1 MRGVPG
7 ISAGAFAGLSAIVFA
22 IVAMAGSE
30 PSQPVAQRNAVLELF
45 TSQGSSSCPIA
56 DALLSKLGAR
66 PGVLVLS
73 YSIDYWDYLGWR
85 DTLARHGNYERQRQY
100 ARMLG
105 DGLVYTPQ
113 MVVDGLIDVNGR
125 DEIAIETAIEAAA
138 VRLAGVKVSVNLRP
152 EGDTLVI
159 DIGAAPENSEKRAAT
174 IWLAIAKKV
183 ETVAVTRGENRGR
196 ELSYHHPVRELTPI
210 GVWAGEAITLRL
222 PLKDLKTRGG
232 DYLMV
237 LLQMEGAG
245 PILGAA
251 EFDQL

>member
-1 MRGVPG
+1 M
-7 ISAGAFAGLSAIVFA
+7 VFA
-22 IVAMAGSE
+22 VAAMAGSE
-30 PSQPVAQRNAVLELF
+30 PSQPIAQGNAVLELF

-56 DALLSKLGAR
+56 NALLSKLGAR
-66 PGVLVLS
+66 PGILVLS
-73 YSIDYWDYLGWR
+73 YSMDYWDYLGWR
-85 DTLARHGNYERQRQY
+85 DTLAKPANRERQRQY

-125 DEIAIETAIEAAA
+125 DEKAIETAIRAAA
-138 VRLAGVKVSVNLRP
+138 VKLAGVKVSVRMRA

-159 DIGAAPENSEKRAAT
+159 DIGAAPERSDKRAAGV
-174 IWLAIAKKV
+174 WLAIAKKV
-183 ETVAVTRGENRGR
+183 ETVAITRGENAGR
-196 ELSYHHPVRELTPI
+196 ELSYHHPVREPTPI
-210 GVWAGEAITLRL
+210 SVWTGEAITLRL

-237 LLQMEGAG
+237 LLQVEGAG

>member
-1 MRGVPG
+1 
-7 ISAGAFAGLSAIVFA
+7 
-22 IVAMAGSE
+22 
-30 PSQPVAQRNAVLELF
+30 
-45 TSQGSSSCPIA
+45 
-56 DALLSKLGAR
+56 
-66 PGVLVLS
+66 
-73 YSIDYWDYLGWR
+73 
-85 DTLARHGNYERQRQY
+85 
-100 ARMLG
+100 MLG

-138 VRLAGVKVSVNLRP
+138 VRLAGVKVSVNLRA

-159 DIGAAPENSEKRAAT
+159 DIGAAPENSKKRAAT

-196 ELSYHHPVRELTPI
+196 ELSYYHPVRELTPI
-210 GVWAGEAITLRL
+210 GEWAGEAITLRL
-222 PLKDLKTRGG
+222 PLKDLTTRGG

-237 LLQMEGAG
+237 LLQVEGAG